1 MNKLKVM
8 LDYLNPPKIIVGG
21 LVLFIPMLLLML
33 ILMFCPRDRT
43 KYAMDEIRK
52 LIRAFRSGSKP
63 SNGRP

>member
-1 MNKLKVM
+1 M
-8 LDYLNPPKIIVGG
+8 LEYLNLPKIIAVG

-33 ILMFCPRDRT
+33 LLMYGPKDRT

-52 LIRAFRSGSKP
+52 LIRAFKSSSKP